1 MTLPETSR
9 DDARP
14 GLFGRLRER
23 LGATRRA
30 LARGLGGLLPAGR
43 RIDASLLDE
52 LESALFAADLGVE
65 TTESLLADLH
75 QRLARH
81 ALDDAAAVY
90 EALRQ
95 DLRAIVQP
103 CEQPL
108 AVSPA
113 HKPYVILVVGVNG
126 TGKTTSVAKLAHRL
140 KQDGR
145 RVMLA
150 AADTFRAAAVEQLK
164 VWGEKAGIPVIAQ
177 QTGADAAAVA
187 FDALQA
193 AKARDAEVLVVDTA
207 GRQHTHAG
215 LMDEL
220 VKIRRVLGKLDPGA
234 PHEVLLVLDGGTGQ
248 NALSQLARFRDA
260 VGVTGLV
267 VTKLD
272 GTAKGGVLV
281 AIAKKTGLPIRYLGV
296 GEALDDLQ
304 EFRAGEFVDALLP
317 TEDTRDEGRGTR
329 AEG

>member
-1 MTLPETSR
+1 VKLSDSPR

-30 LARGLGGLLPAGR
+30 LAQGLGDLLRGGR
-43 RIDASLLDE
+43 KLDDALLEE
-52 LESALFAADLGVE
+52 LEAALLSADIGVE
-65 TTESLLADLH
+65 TTQALLTDLG

-81 ALDDAAAVY
+81 ELKDSSAVY
-90 EALRQ
+90 EVLRQ

-103 CEQPL
+103 CERPL
-108 AVSPA
+108 AVSGP
-113 HKPYVILVVGVNG
+113 HKPFVVMVVGVNG
-126 TGKTTSVAKLAHRL
+126 TGKTTSVAKLANRL
-140 KQDGR
+140 KQDGHS
-145 RVMLA
+145 VMLA

-164 VWGEKAGIPVIAQ
+164 TWGERAQIPVIAQ

-187 FDALQA
+187 FDALKA
-193 AKARDAEVLVVDTA
+193 AKARGADVLIVDTA

-220 VKIRRVLGKLDPGA
+220 KKIKRVLGKLDASA

-248 NALSQLARFRDA
+248 NALSQLAHFRDA

-267 VTKLD
+267 ITKLD

-281 AIAKKTGLPIRYLGV
+281 AIAKKTGLPIRYIGV
-296 GEALDDLQ
+296 GEAIDDLQ
-304 EFRAGEFVDALLP
+304 EFRASEFVDALLP
-317 TEDTRDEGRGTR
+317 TEDTRDEVKGSR
-329 AEG
+329 EG